1 MDMVRLLREKNP
13 GLSIFD
19 VKDEAFSEYGEV
31 LCGYDTA
38 EIIHEAEK
46 IEILKENSVYVAS
59 VDEFENLDIAKK
71 IGDDVFGTLDTQIGY
86 CYGHSNYL
94 NALEWH
100 CCSELN
106 VAVTPLVLMLAK
118 RSDIKNGRLDSS
130 VVKAFYVPAGT
141 VIEVY
146 ATTLHF
152 CPCEVSSA
160 GFGCIV
166 GLLRG
171 TNLPHGTER
180 EDKLMFRQNKWLVAH
195 VDNESLLA
203 RGCVAGVDGE
213 NYKLVY

>member
-1 MDMVRLLREKNP
+1 MNMIELLRKKNP
-13 GLSIFD
+13 NLTIFD
-19 VKDEAFSEYGEV
+19 VRDEEFSEYGVV
-31 LCGYDTA
+31 LEGYDTA
-38 EIIHEAEK
+38 EILREAEK
-46 IEILKENSVYVAS
+46 LEAPSQGSLYLAS
-59 VDEFENLDIAKK
+59 VDEFEKLDIARK
-71 IGDDVFGTLDTQIGY
+71 IGDDVFGTLNTQIGY

-130 VVKAFYVPAGT
+130 CVKAFFVPKGT

-152 CPCEVSSA
+152 CPCEVSGD
-160 GFGCIV
+160 GFGCVV

-171 TNLPHGTER
+171 TNLPHEEER
-180 EDKLMFRQNKWLVAH
+180 EDKLMFRQNKWLIAH
-195 VDNESLLA
+195 VENEGLIN
-203 RGCVAGVDGE
+203 RGGVPLIDGE